1 MVYFRLWTNKALIG
15 AQDNDV
21 IKFWKS
27 LPQSSL
33 PGGLIRFSQPLITL
47 WLFEAGGVPGVS
59 LATISKTRIQA
70 HVMDLEGDPRKHL
83 HGSGEVR
90 QGRKTL
96 ESSKEHIT
104 TVAT

>member
-1 MVYFRLWTNKALIG
+1 M
-15 AQDNDV
+15 
-21 IKFWKS
+21 
-27 LPQSSL
+27 
-33 PGGLIRFSQPLITL
+33 
-47 WLFEAGGVPGVS
+47 PGVS

-70 HVMDLEGDPRKHL
+70 HVMDLGDDPRKYL